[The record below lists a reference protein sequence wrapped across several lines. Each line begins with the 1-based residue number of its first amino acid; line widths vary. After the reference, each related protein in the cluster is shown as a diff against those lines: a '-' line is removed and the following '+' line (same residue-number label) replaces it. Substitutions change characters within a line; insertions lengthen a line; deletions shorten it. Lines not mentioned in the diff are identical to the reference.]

1 MVYGWIHIV
10 NSKKDFEKFWNTIM
24 EHEDIY
30 PGNYIIID
38 GTLRY
43 KDGKV
48 FGKEGEILAA
58 VIFVTFEKEV
68 MERLIESGVIDSSQ
82 TILDT
87 ELDPEEFIKNEAGA
101 ILIKKIIKDFG
112 SIGEFKPYLSKIKY
126 QDF

>member
-1 MVYGWIHIV
+1 
-10 NSKKDFEKFWNTIM
+10 M

-30 PGNYIIID
+30 PGNYIIIN
-38 GTLRY
+38 GNLRY
-43 KDGKV
+43 RDGKV

-58 VIFVTFEKEV
+58 LITITFKKEV
-68 MERLIESGVIDSSQ
+68 MERLIESQEIDPSK

-87 ELDPEEFIKNEAGA
+87 ELDPEEYTKNEAGA
-101 ILIKKIIKDFG
+101 ILIKKKIKDFK